1 MTNSKQGNLYNLNNA
16 LTAILDNKPYQQPKK
31 AVMKGFTMPPAGMT
45 GEQVLAIY
53 KELKTKQPQDYNFD
67 DESALNDIG
76 YLLMG
81 KNKIDDAI
89 TIFEYNTHLFPQ
101 SGNVY
106 DSLGEA
112 YYKQGNKAKA
122 LVNYKQSLKLTP
134 GNKTAQ
140 AVITELEK

>member
-1 MTNSKQGNLYNLNNA
+1 
-16 LTAILDNKPYQQPKK
+16 
-31 AVMKGFTMPPAGMT
+31 
-45 GEQVLAIY
+45 
-53 KELKTKQPQDYNFD
+53 
-67 DESALNDIG
+67 
-76 YLLMG
+76 MG